1 MVEYTVLK
9 SNRLKER
16 IDFVRYYAKWVNS
29 VQNRVWSMQQA
40 KLINSFMENSKN
52 FKFSA
57 EDYLKMKS
65 IKNKIKF

>member
-1 MVEYTVLK
+1 LK

>member
-1 MVEYTVLK
+1 
-9 SNRLKER
+9 
-16 IDFVRYYAKWVNS
+16 
-29 VQNRVWSMQQA
+29 MQQA